1 MVGWGVFAGAVAFFL
16 VERIP
21 AFRRDI
27 FSKLPVIGD
36 RYAAYRVHEE
46 ENEE

>member
-1 MVGWGVFAGAVAFFL
+1 VFASAVAVLL

-27 FSKLPVIGD
+27 FSKLPIIGD
-36 RYAAYRVHEE
+36 RYAEYRVPEE
-46 ENEE
+46 EDE

>member
-1 MVGWGVFAGAVAFFL
+1 MIGWGLVAGTAVVFL

-27 FSKLPVIGD
+27 FCKLPIIGH
-36 RYAAYRVHEE
+36 RYDAYRVHEE
-46 ENEE
+46 NEE